1 MRRTDAWGG
10 VRGRAIDVVIGDVL
24 NAWPLATHARDG
36 HLRALINP
44 ANVALCGTSLPYFP
58 RGGPVPRPPP
68 KALRA
73 SSSGWGGLDAGSGM
87 LYPAQCVDGQVH
99 AQGGSALRKAL
110 DAAAGPSTMLTDA
123 AGQPVRCNE
132 GNAVVTATGHGRLP
146 FDLIAHAVPP
156 FWPTPTSTDGV
167 ADDGEWARLLGSCY
181 ASSLRALRFAAE
193 GRGATAAPGAAP
205 SSLLIATPLLGAG
218 ARGAPV
224 RAAARVAARALTAC
238 LLDGEDEV
246 DEVGEVGERTAETH
260 SETHSEIHSE
270 MHADHSIG
278 FGMRLR
284 VETHSEIHSEMHSEM
299 HADHSIGFGM
309 RSKFGMRI
317 RVVAHDKRAFEEVCE
332 ALISAFD
339 AAAASTSSPTM
350 VHGSDLFISSPG
362 L

>member
-1 MRRTDAWGG
+1 MRVPFAWGG
-10 VRGRAIDVVIGDVL
+10 VRGRAIDVVIGDVF
-24 NAWPLATHARDG
+24 NAWPRATHARDG

-68 KALRA
+68 PALRA

-99 AQGGSALRKAL
+99 AQGGSALRKEL
-110 DAAAGPSTMLTDA
+110 DAAAGPLTGLTDA
-123 AGQPVRCNE
+123 AGQPVRCSE

-156 FWPTPTSTDGV
+156 FWPTPSSTDGG

-181 ASSLRALRFAAE
+181 ASSLRALRSATK
-193 GRGATAAPGAAP
+193 GLGATAALGAAP
-205 SSLLIATPLLGAG
+205 GSLLIATPLLGAG

-224 RAAARVAARALTAC
+224 RAAAHVAARALTAC

-246 DEVGEVGERTAETH
+246 DEVGERTAEIH
-260 SETHSEIHSE
+260 SEIHSKIHSE
-270 MHADHSIG
+270 MHADHSSG
-278 FGMRLR
+278 
-284 VETHSEIHSEMHSEM
+284 
-299 HADHSIGFGM
+299 
-309 RSKFGMRI
+309 FGMRI

-339 AAAASTSSPTM
+339 EAAASTSSPTM
-350 VHGSDLFISSPG
+350 LDGARGCSDRSSAEMSDLRVDFGDILRLRLEPS
-362 L
+362 

>member
-1 MRRTDAWGG
+1 MRVPFAWGG

-24 NAWPLATHARDG
+24 NAWPRATHARDG

-99 AQGGSALRKAL
+99 AQGGSALRKEL
-110 DAAAGPSTMLTDA
+110 DAAAGPLTGLTDA
-123 AGQPVRCNE
+123 AGQPVRCSE

-156 FWPTPTSTDGV
+156 FWPTPSSTDGG

-181 ASSLRALRFAAE
+181 ASSLRALRSATK
-193 GRGATAAPGAAP
+193 GRGATEALGAAPG
-205 SSLLIATPLLGAG
+205 SLLIATPLLGAG

-224 RAAARVAARALTAC
+224 RAAAHVAARALTAC
-238 LLDGEDEV
+238 LLDGEDEA
-246 DEVGEVGERTAETH
+246 GERTAEINAEIN
-260 SETHSEIHSE
+260 SER
-270 MHADHSIG
+270 HANNSSG
-278 FGMRLR
+278 
-284 VETHSEIHSEMHSEM
+284 
-299 HADHSIGFGM
+299 
-309 RSKFGMRI
+309 FGMRI
-317 RVVAHDKRAFEEVCE
+317 RVVAHDKSAFEEVCE

-350 VHGSDLFISSPG
+350 ALGSDRTWGCSDRSSAPRFSQSRAR
-362 L
+362 

>member
-181 ASSLRALRFAAE
+181 ASSLRALRSAAK

-246 DEVGEVGERTAETH
+246 GEVGEVGERTAETH
-260 SETHSEIHSE
+260 SEIHSE
-270 MHADHSIG
+270 MHADHSSG
-278 FGMRLR
+278 
-284 VETHSEIHSEMHSEM
+284 
-299 HADHSIGFGM
+299 
-309 RSKFGMRI
+309 FGMRI

-350 VHGSDLFISSPG
+350 AHGRDRTWGRSDRPSAEMSDLRADFGDI
-362 L
+362 LRLRLERR

>member
-1 MRRTDAWGG
+1 MRNRPSPLLHPSSTCFLQGTMRGPVAWGG

-24 NAWPLATHARDG
+24 NAWPRATHARDG

-99 AQGGSALRKAL
+99 AQGGSALRKEL
-110 DAAAGPSTMLTDA
+110 DAAAGPLTGLTDA
-123 AGQPVRCNE
+123 AGQPVRCSE

-156 FWPTPTSTDGV
+156 FWPTPSSTDGG

-181 ASSLRALRFAAE
+181 ASSLRALRSATK
-193 GRGATAAPGAAP
+193 GRGATEALGAAPG
-205 SSLLIATPLLGAG
+205 SLLIATPLLGAG

-224 RAAARVAARALTAC
+224 RAAAHVAARALTAC
-238 LLDGEDEV
+238 LLDGEDEA
-246 DEVGEVGERTAETH
+246 GERTAEINAEIN
-260 SETHSEIHSE
+260 SER
-270 MHADHSIG
+270 HANNSSG
-278 FGMRLR
+278 
-284 VETHSEIHSEMHSEM
+284 
-299 HADHSIGFGM
+299 
-309 RSKFGMRI
+309 FGMRI
-317 RVVAHDKRAFEEVCE
+317 RVVAHDKSAFEEVCE

-350 VHGSDLFISSPG
+350 ALGSDRTWGCSDRSSAPR
-362 L
+362 LSQSRAR